1 LGALVV
7 YDLTRRE
14 SFHAVY
20 KFIQN
25 LRELAE
31 PDCQITLV
39 GNKYD
44 LIQDNPEKRQ
54 ISLEEI
60 KQIKKEYNLNYIET
74 SASANIRVDEAFENL
89 LEGKFFNL

>member
-1 LGALVV
+1 MGALVV

>member
-1 LGALVV
+1 LGALLV

-44 LIQDNPEKRQ
+44 LIQDNPEKREV
-54 ISLEEI
+54 SLDEI
-60 KQIKKEYNLNYIET
+60 NQIKKEYNLKYIET
-74 SASANIRVDEAFENL
+74 SACANIRVDESFESL
-89 LEGKFFNL
+89 LEGN